1 MTTRKE
7 MSRLNEM
14 LRIIQEEKRI
24 SKVQLVLKARIG
36 ISYFDKLR
44 PFLMELYGDFIRYDK
59 DEKMFISLVNA
70 KVSEKEE
77 NDK

>member
-70 KVSEKEE
+70 KVSEKEKSE
-77 NDK
+77 E

>member
-7 MSRLNEM
+7 MSRLNEI

-24 SKVQLVLKARIG
+24 SKVQLVLKTRIS

-59 DEKMFISLVNA
+59 DEKVFISLTAAQVANE
-70 KVSEKEE
+70 S
-77 NDK
+77 